1 MASDNF
7 RELYWLW
14 LSERVGIAS
23 KEFPKLME
31 QYADPY
37 DIYRL
42 DVEELER
49 LEGISSGLKY
59 KLSDKSVDHAY
70 TLVKYCRNYKIKVIG
85 YGDDDYPSRLRAIPD
100 PPVLL
105 YCKGTMPNMNEKL
118 CIGIVGTRRVSEY
131 GKRHALKLSYELGAA
146 GVCVVSGMALGID
159 GVSACGVLEAGGKTV
174 AVLGCG
180 LATVYPKQHA
190 QLMRAITKN
199 GAVVSE
205 YPPFEKPNSWNF
217 PKRNRIISG
226 MCQGVAII
234 EGTRKSGSMITAR
247 AAIEQGREVFALP
260 GHVDDCN
267 AEGTNELI
275 HDGANVVLN
284 TEDIVNHYD
293 FLYSSAI
300 DRGGLA
306 RAKQKFKYSE
316 RMIRRYGVCADVD
329 TKEPKMP
336 LTDEVVLSSKFHVY
350 DPNKT
355 AKKEKITAEQCRKDV
370 LECSDKIEADDDMA
384 RYDEVTRLVYS
395 LMPDGEAITADK
407 IIPDGVNSSQV
418 ITSLTLLEI
427 GGDIKSLPGGMYM
440 KI

>member
-1 MASDNF
+1 MALDKCY
-7 RELYWLW
+7 ELYWLW

-23 KEFPKLME
+23 KELPKLME
-31 QYADPY
+31 QYTDPY

-42 DVEELER
+42 ETEEIER
-49 LEGISSGLKY
+49 LEGISSSLKQR
-59 KLSDKSVDHAY
+59 LSDKSVDRAY
-70 TLVKYCRNYKIKVIG
+70 TLFKYCRNNKIKVIG
-85 YGDDDYPSRLRAIPD
+85 YGDADYPSRLRTISD

-105 YCKGTMPNMNEKL
+105 YCKGSMPSMNEKL
-118 CIGIVGTRRVSEY
+118 CIGMVGTRNISEY
-131 GKRHALKLSYELGAA
+131 GKHHALKLSYELGAA

-190 QLMRAITKN
+190 QLMRAIAKN

-205 YPPFEKPNSWNF
+205 YPPFEKPNAWNF

-226 MCQGVAII
+226 MCQGVVII
-234 EGTRKSGSMITAR
+234 EGTRKSGSMITAK

-275 HDGANVVLN
+275 HDGANVVLDTN
-284 TEDIVNHYD
+284 DILDHYD

-306 RAKQKFKYSE
+306 RAKNKFKYSDH
-316 RMIRRYGVCADVD
+316 MIKRYGVSADVD
-329 TKEPKMP
+329 TGDKKPKWP
-336 LTDEVVLSSKFHVY
+336 VSTEVSDKFFKYV
-350 DPNKT
+350 PESEKR
-355 AKKEKITAEQCRKDV
+355 EKITAEQCRKDV
-370 LECSDKIEADDDMA
+370 LECADEAEDKSDME
-384 RYDEVTRLVYS
+384 RYDDVTQLVYK
-395 LMPDGEAITADK
+395 LMPDGEPITADK
-407 IIPDGVNSSQV
+407 IIPEGVTPSQV

-427 GGDIKSLPGGMYM
+427 GGEIRSLPGGMYV